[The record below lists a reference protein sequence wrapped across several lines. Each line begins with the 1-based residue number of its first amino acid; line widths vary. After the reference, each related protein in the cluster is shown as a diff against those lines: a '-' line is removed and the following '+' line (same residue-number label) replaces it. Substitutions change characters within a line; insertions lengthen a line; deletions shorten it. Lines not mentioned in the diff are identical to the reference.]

1 LVSSGPLDDPVFQF
15 EEISMK
21 AALFAA
27 ATIAAL
33 AGAAPA
39 HAFGNAKVGVL
50 LCQVASG
57 DGFVF
62 GSTKT
67 LTCSFTPASGAPLDY
82 YTGAI
87 SRFGVDL
94 GFTSNG
100 LLQWNVLADS
110 FDAYK
115 DDVLAGYYGGVGAE
129 ITALLGVGTNV
140 LVKRSTRD
148 FVLQPISVQ
157 GQTGLNIA
165 LGVAEI
171 ELTPAAK

>member
-1 LVSSGPLDDPVFQF
+1 
-15 EEISMK
+15 MK

-27 ATIAAL
+27 AAVAAL
-33 AGAAPA
+33 AAAAPA

-57 DGFVF
+57 EGFVF
-62 GSTKT
+62 GSTKALNCT
-67 LTCSFTPASGAPLDY
+67 FTPVSGAPLDY
-82 YTGAI
+82 YSGAI

-94 GFTSNG
+94 GFTSNAV
-100 LLQWNVLADS
+100 LQWNVLADS
-110 FDAYK
+110 LDAYK
-115 DDVLAGYYGGVGAE
+115 DDVLVGYYGGVGAE
-129 ITALLGVGTNV
+129 VTALLGVGTNV
-140 LVKRSTRD
+140 LVKRSTQD

>member
-1 LVSSGPLDDPVFQF
+1 MRS
-15 EEISMK
+15 
-21 AALFAA
+21 ALFAA
-27 ATIAAL
+27 AALVAL
-33 AGAAPA
+33 AAAPPA

-50 LCQVASG
+50 LCQVANG
-57 DGFVF
+57 QGFVF

-67 LTCSFTPASGAPLDY
+67 LNCTFTPSNGAPVDR

-129 ITALLGVGTNV
+129 VTALLGVGTNV
-140 LVKRSTRD
+140 LVKRSTQD

-165 LGVAEI
+165 LGVAEL
-171 ELTPAAK
+171 ELTPATK

>member
-1 LVSSGPLDDPVFQF
+1 MRSAV
-15 EEISMK
+15 
-21 AALFAA
+21 FAA
-27 ATIAAL
+27 AAL
-33 AGAAPA
+33 AVLAAVPQA

-57 DGFVF
+57 EGFVV

-67 LTCSFTPASGAPLDY
+67 LNCTFTPQSGAPLDY

-94 GFTSNG
+94 GFTSNAT
-100 LLQWNVLADS
+100 LQWNVLADS

-115 DDVLAGYYGGVGAE
+115 NDVLVGYYGGVGAE
-129 ITALLGVGTNV
+129 VTALLGLGTNV
-140 LVKRSTRD
+140 LVKRSTQD
-148 FVLQPISVQ
+148 FVLQPISIQ

-165 LGVAEI
+165 LGIAEI
-171 ELTPAAK
+171 ELTPATK

>member
-1 LVSSGPLDDPVFQF
+1 
-15 EEISMK
+15 MK
-21 AALFAA
+21 SALFAV
-27 ATIAAL
+27 AAL
-33 AGAAPA
+33 MGLAAVPQA
-39 HAFGNAKVGVL
+39 HAFGNAKIGVL

-67 LTCSFTPASGAPLDY
+67 LNCTFTPHSGAPLDY

-100 LLQWNVLADS
+100 LMQWNVIADS

-115 DDVLAGYYGGVGAE
+115 DDVLAGSYGGVGAE
-129 ITALLGVGTNV
+129 VTALLGVGTNV
-140 LVKRSTRD
+140 LVKKSTQD
-148 FVLQPISVQ
+148 FVLQPISVG

-165 LGVAEI
+165 LGVAELD
-171 ELTPAAK
+171 LTPATK

>member
-1 LVSSGPLDDPVFQF
+1 
-15 EEISMK
+15 MR

-27 ATIAAL
+27 AAAAAL
-33 AGAAPA
+33 VAAAPA

-50 LCQVASG
+50 LCQVANG
-57 DGFVF
+57 HGFVF

-67 LTCSFTPASGAPLDY
+67 LDCSFTPSSGAPRESY
-82 YTGAI
+82 SGAI

-100 LLQWNVLADS
+100 LLQWNVLAASVDS
-110 FDAYK
+110 YADGA
-115 DDVLAGYYGGVGAE
+115 LAGGYGGVGAE
-129 ITALLGVGTNV
+129 VTALLGVGTNV

-157 GQTGLNIA
+157 GQTGLNVA
-165 LGVAEI
+165 LGIAEI
-171 ELTPAAK
+171 ELSSATK

>member
-1 LVSSGPLDDPVFQF
+1 
-15 EEISMK
+15 MK
-21 AALFAA
+21 SALFAA
-27 ATIAAL
+27 AAVAAL
-33 AGAAPA
+33 AAAAPA
-39 HAFGNAKVGVL
+39 HAFGNAQVGVL
-50 LCQVASG
+50 LCQVAHG
-57 DGFVF
+57 EGFVF

-67 LTCSFTPASGAPLDY
+67 LNCTFTPASGAPLDY

-110 FDAYK
+110 LDAYN
-115 DDVLAGYYGGVGAE
+115 DNRLAGFYGGVGAE
-129 ITALLGVGTNV
+129 VTALLGVGTNV

-157 GQTGLNIA
+157 GQTGLNVA

-171 ELTPAAK
+171 ELTAATK